1 MAKLYPPVIEGTI
14 PAFYG
19 TTLVVPFSMN
29 RAVAKSDIKGFS
41 LKIKT
46 VQTNTFVKNLTSTNY
61 TTSEVKFD
69 VTGAGLVAGQY
80 YKLQLAYIFN
90 DTYATI
96 GYYSTVGVVKYYGEE
111 GPKIYVDGL
120 SSKNSNIFAGSYV
133 GVFEHEDDPMEKVA
147 QYRFIIQ
154 QSNGDTVVDTGWLL
168 HNTINDIN
176 SLSSN
181 DNFKYDDDLDADK
194 VYYLYYKVMTS
205 NNMECST
212 PGYRILQKNSV
223 GLGLNIG
230 LEAKNNFDNGY
241 VSIKITDV
249 DDETVLNGSF
259 EISRQNIKTPK
270 HWDPIFVFVLQAE
283 EPGVS
288 VWKDFT
294 VQQGETYRYCIR
306 QFNASNM
313 YSDRVISN
321 EVYIDFED
329 AFLFDG
335 QRQLKIR
342 YNPKVSSFKNDILES
357 KTDTIGSK
365 YPFIF
370 RNGHVNYKEFPISG
384 LISYWSDEEHLFMS
398 NEDIDI
404 VDGETLVR
412 DEELPWNLKTTNLV
426 NYNIA
431 AERRFKLEALEWLTN
446 GKPKLFRSP
455 GEGNYIVRLLNTT
468 LTPTDAVNRMLHT
481 FNCTAYE
488 VSEITYNT
496 LAGYGFIKSALDDD
510 ETKRE
515 YYRSVPLGW
524 QGQLG
529 QTYIKTDD
537 KTPKV
542 HKDYYYI
549 DDNDKYVLL
558 EDEDENMYLLRFED
572 LKGQQNLFE
581 IDYMPVITGRNR
593 QYPIDD
599 NGYVE
604 LLTNPYNKDEVVKAT
619 SIRFDDMDSTDI
631 IYVNGEKRMIGST
644 GIYNLDNGDII
655 NSVKVR
661 SIADYYKDDYETDYE
676 AYEKNVENR
685 KDAVQKL
692 QDNLDKKSIEL
703 ENAQAAIFK
712 YINTA
717 TPETEEMLNSRLALQ
732 NEITTASANSRTL
745 RLEIYALED
754 EIADLTKDLDYID
767 LVDPETKDLT
777 AAKNNVLLLEKKIS
791 GLETDN
797 AFWGNWD
804 GSRPEIEEN
813 SIWDE
818 NDPVYGLRYNPDMI
832 ADWSEEDWLSWESLG
847 GWDTSLINGDSGD
860 NPEWEGLKFKGKIGV
875 KEIGQESANIIEAL
889 PVSPELGEAYR
900 VITKGVYGGLSCDVN
915 DILAYLGSSIG
926 WVSGKRLR
934 ILELKAK
941 IESINEEIERIDNDS
956 SVVGIPV
963 STIKRDYE
971 NYPYVSSESIP
982 EGATHGEAAIRE
994 KETETRDRVHFL
1006 SKIKKFYDGVM
1017 AAREAQ
1023 SELVSLDNT
1032 LKTLGVGDSIG
1043 TKGWKYSHK
1052 FDGTYGHYLLE
1063 SGGAASV
1070 DWTSKII
1077 TSAKSKLNGSYD
1089 EKKKKGT
1096 GLALVQEQIKQAKK
1110 PLIENDIPETREK
1123 CNKIIEDKEKELE
1136 NVDKEYDDLWDQY
1149 DYFDEAFQ
1157 TAQEEIIKKQ
1167 TELGLEITKY
1177 KNYLVDYKTNYDK
1190 IDELLAKEKTIQ
1202 DVIKKLDKIQEK
1214 IKPYFSLP
1222 KEVKD
1227 DDLLLDWKFFYNPEK
1242 YTNKTKISEI
1252 PDDMKTK
1259 LGVGTRTVKAAEKDE
1274 ITAMPLYLE
1283 VTEEDFNKD
1292 KTYYIKYS
1300 NIADVL
1306 VRIGKGEDIK
1316 PVYFNTIDDYYLVI
1330 YTGDTWV
1337 KDLYEENL
1345 YKKYYTYVDV
1355 NTLWKAINTQ
1365 TAMLRVLGYYDMLTI
1380 KKNYEKVLTL
1390 ITKQNN
1396 LKANIEKWGGNE
1408 GEIAQIRENIKELCS
1423 DIKYIV
1429 NVMKKAINPDSEE
1442 PIDEDDERQ
1451 QIEDELA
1458 RLSASLQQKKN
1469 DKAEVDEQLETAQ
1482 ENLKTL
1488 LAQIEEELLRLRDDG
1503 LESLTQQKDEIEAE
1517 LNSLILALKTA
1528 KNQLVLYIMNEEP
1541 DKKNYL
1547 YGNSWDNDILNDY
1560 NGMFTY
1566 SYVDNYNNTFDL
1578 IIGQSLLDVPCK
1590 QFNSDD
1596 TAKNIV
1602 SDLTDARTELMNILQ
1617 IQAELKQVEN
1627 IYLFDDADSMGLLTE
1642 GQLIEPSFI
1651 KNHFSL
1657 DRVKEMADEDLN
1669 LIENPVYIYQIY
1681 PVLNHSASS
1690 RHVNESG
1697 ILFGFVGDK
1706 NSNQN
1711 TGSYVKIDVANND
1724 EQAEW
1729 HAPAFYFIAETDD
1742 TKFYNVDLFSEE
1754 EYNSFV
1760 NKGILYRENEDGVKE
1775 PAQLGQYNEEDSY
1788 YTKGKQYM
1796 HVTYHKDELYYTD
1809 IAFYKIIKGQ
1819 HGAYYLDIAN
1829 PYYNFE
1835 IDDMNG
1841 YFLIYD
1847 NNEKKFKITKGYS
1860 SKIYINTGADK
1871 ATLGVD
1877 GQLYANGKVLN
1888 PYLDLAITQEF
1899 KTELIPNVTD
1909 IYVGNGVILNL
1920 SYHARQIN
1928 YDVEGNNTALKI
1940 AKENWEKATEEYT
1953 NYFYTKTDRDSY
1965 IFDEQL
1971 LYWNSLFNSSEE
1983 EWNKEL
1989 YGYDEP
1995 AEIDEET
2002 GVETPA
2008 VHHEGLI
2015 DKRQKME
2022 DAYNEYLKE
2031 LQKALDAREA
2041 QRSWEKYQEVN
2052 GDE

>member
-29 RAVAKSDIKGFS
+29 RSVAKSDIKGFS

-46 VQTNTFVKNLTSTNY
+46 VQTNTFVKNLTSTDY

-69 VTGAGLVAGQY
+69 ISEVDLVAGQY

-147 QYRFIIQ
+147 QYRFIIE
-154 QSNGDTVVDTGWLL
+154 QSNGDIVTDTGWLL

-230 LEAKNNFDNGY
+230 LAAENNFDNGY
-241 VSIKITDV
+241 VSIRITDT
-249 DDETVLNGSF
+249 DEETTLNGSF

-294 VQQGETYRYCIR
+294 VEQGETYRYCIR

-321 EVYIDFED
+321 EVYVDFED

-335 QRQLKIR
+335 KRQLKIR

-496 LAGYGFIKSALDDD
+496 LAGYGFIKSVLDDD
-510 ETKRE
+510 EIKRE

-524 QGQLG
+524 QGKLG
-529 QTYIKTDD
+529 ETYIKTDD
-537 KTPKV
+537 KNPKA
-542 HKDYYYI
+542 HKDYYYM
-549 DDNDKYVLL
+549 DENDKYILL
-558 EDEDENMYLLRFED
+558 EEESEEIYA
-572 LKGQQNLFE
+572 LKFKEYKDAQNLFE

-593 QYPIDD
+593 QYPVDD
-599 NGYVE
+599 DGCVE
-604 LLTNPYNKDEVVKAT
+604 LLTNPYNKDEVIKAT

-644 GIYNLDNGDII
+644 GVYNLDNGDII

-661 SIADYYKDDYETDYE
+661 SVADYYKDDYETDYE
-676 AYEKNVENR
+676 AYEINVENR
-685 KDAVQKL
+685 KEKVQKI
-692 QDNLDKKSIEL
+692 QDSLDKKSVEL
-703 ENAQAAIFK
+703 ENKQAEIYK

-717 TPETEEMLNSRLALQ
+717 TPETEEMLNSRLSLQ
-732 NEITTASANSRTL
+732 NQITTASAESRTL
-745 RLEIYALED
+745 RIAIYSLQNQID
-754 EIADLTKDLDYID
+754 DLSKDLDYID
-767 LVDPETKDLT
+767 LIDPQTKDLT
-777 AAKNNVLLLEKKIS
+777 AAKNNISLLEKKIS
-791 GLETDN
+791 GLEMDN
-797 AFWGNWD
+797 QFWGIRG
-804 GSRPEIEEN
+804 GSRPEIGEN
-813 SIWDE
+813 SIWADT
-818 NDPVYGLRYNPDMI
+818 DPVYGLRYNPDMI
-832 ADWSEEDWLSWESLG
+832 EDWEEAQWLAWESLG
-847 GWDTSLINGDSGD
+847 GWNTNLINGDPGE
-860 NPEWEGLKFKGKIGV
+860 NPNWAGLKFKGKIGT
-875 KEIGQESANIIEAL
+875 KEIGQESSNIIEAL
-889 PVSPELGEAYR
+889 PVNPESGDAYR
-900 VITKGVYGGLSCDVN
+900 VITKGIYNGFSCDVD
-915 DILAYLGSSIG
+915 DIIAYLGSSIG

-934 ILELKAK
+934 ILELKAR
-941 IESINEEIERIDNDS
+941 IESINEEIAKIDNDDS
-956 SVVGIPV
+956 AVGIPIRD
-963 STIKRDYE
+963 IKQAYE
-971 NYPYVSSESIP
+971 NYSNTSTGDLV
-982 EGATHGEAAIRE
+982 GEEAIHA
-994 KETETRDRVHFL
+994 KELETKDRVHFL
-1006 SKIKKFYDGVM
+1006 SKIKNFYNGVM
-1017 AAREAQ
+1017 TAREAQ
-1023 SELVSLDNT
+1023 SQLGALDNT
-1032 LKTLGVGDSIG
+1032 LKSIDLGDTLG
-1043 TKGWKYSHK
+1043 TKSW
-1052 FDGTYGHYLLE
+1052 TYTHAFNKDNGHYLVE
-1063 SGGAASV
+1063 GKVPAST
-1070 DWTSKII
+1070 DWTSTVIKN
-1077 TSAKSKLNGSYD
+1077 AKTKLNGYYKQKN
-1089 EKKKKGT
+1089 KKDS
-1096 GLALVQEQIKQAKK
+1096 GLAYVQAQIEIAQK
-1110 PLIENDIPETREK
+1110 PLVENKLPKTREE
-1123 CNKIIEDKEKELE
+1123 CNKTIEDKEKELE
-1136 NVDKEYDDLWDQY
+1136 NVNKEYDDLWDKY
-1149 DYFDEAFQ
+1149 DYFDPEFQ
-1157 TAQEEIIKKQ
+1157 SEQNRLIQKITDLTSEIK
-1167 TELGLEITKY
+1167 KY
-1177 KNYLVDYKTNYDK
+1177 KNYLTDYKTNYDN
-1190 IDELLAKEKTIQ
+1190 IDGLLQKEKTIK
-1202 DVIKKLDKIQEK
+1202 DAITKLDEIQEK
-1214 IKPYFSLP
+1214 LKPYFSLP
-1222 KEVKD
+1222 KEVKT
-1227 DDLLLDWKFFYNPEK
+1227 DDLLLEWKFFYDSEK
-1242 YTNKTKISEI
+1242 NANKTKIDQKPSDIKFDTTARAKADINADE
-1252 PDDMKTK
+1252 T
-1259 LGVGTRTVKAAEKDE
+1259 TVNNL
-1274 ITAMPLYLE
+1274 PFWLE
-1283 VTEEDFNKD
+1283 VAEEDFYKD
-1292 KTYYIKYS
+1292 RTYYIK
-1300 NIADVL
+1300 VL
-1306 VRIGKGEDIK
+1306 KTEAKITNPDGTPTGIK
-1316 PVYFNTIDDYYLVI
+1316 YINYPNDENYYITL
-1330 YTGDTWV
+1330 YTGDIWV
-1337 KDLYEENL
+1337 KDLVEENL
-1345 YKKYYTYVDV
+1345 YKKYYKYTDV
-1355 NTLWKAINTQ
+1355 NTLWKAINLQ
-1365 TAMLRVLGYYDMLTI
+1365 TGKLTTADYYNMLTI

-1390 ITKQNN
+1390 ITKQKN
-1396 LKANIEKWGGNE
+1396 LIANIEKWGGNE
-1408 GEIAQIRENIKELCS
+1408 GEIAKIREDIKSICS

-1429 NVMKKAINPDSEE
+1429 SVMHGTIDSESQE
-1442 PIDEDDERQ
+1442 AMDIDNEKQEIQQ
-1451 QIEDELA
+1451 QIIA
-1458 RLSASLQQKKN
+1458 
-1469 DKAEVDEQLETAQ
+1469 
-1482 ENLKTL
+1482 LKTQLREKQTLKDTFDSILEQAQQELTVL
-1488 LAQIEEELLRLRDDG
+1488 LAQIEEELLRLRDEG
-1503 LESLTQQKDEIEAE
+1503 LDALTAQKEVIETK
-1517 LNSLILALKTA
+1517 LNELILSLKEA
-1528 KNQLVLYIMNEEP
+1528 KNDLTLYIMNEEP
-1541 DKKNYL
+1541 DKRNYL
-1547 YGNSWDNDILNDY
+1547 YGNTWDNDILNDY

-1578 IIGQSLLDVPCK
+1578 IIGQSLLDVPCR

-1602 SDLTDARTELMNILQ
+1602 KDLTDSRTELMNILQ

-1627 IYLFDDADSMGLLTE
+1627 IYLFDDSASMGLLTE

-1657 DRVKEMADEDLN
+1657 DRVAEMTDDDLN

-1681 PVLNHSASS
+1681 PALTHNASINHS
-1690 RHVNESG
+1690 NESG
-1697 ILFGFVGDK
+1697 ILFGFIGEQGT
-1706 NSNQN
+1706 NQS
-1711 TGSYVKIDVANND
+1711 TGSYIKIDIAAN
-1724 EQAEW
+1724 EEEAEW
-1729 HAPAFYFIAETDD
+1729 HAPAFYFLAETDDD
-1742 TKFYNVDLFSEE
+1742 TKFYHIDLFSEE

-1760 NKGILYRENEDGVKE
+1760 TEGILYKEDNDGVK
-1775 PAQLGQYNEEDSY
+1775 QLAEFDDYDESSNSY

-1796 HVTYHKDELYYTD
+1796 HVTYHKGELYYSD
-1809 IAFYKIIKGQ
+1809 ITFYRVIKGKNST
-1819 HGAYYLDIAN
+1819 YYLDMTN
-1829 PYYNFE
+1829 PYYNFD
-1835 IDDMNG
+1835 IDNMNG
-1841 YFLIYD
+1841 YFLIY
-1847 NNEKKFKITKGYS
+1847 NNDEKKFKITKGYS
-1860 SKIYINTGADK
+1860 SKIYINTGATD

-1899 KTELIPNVTD
+1899 KTELIPNITD

-1940 AKENWEKATEEYT
+1940 AKENWEKAAEEYT

-1965 IFDEQL
+1965 VFDEQL
-1971 LYWNSLFNSSEE
+1971 LYWNSLFNGSEE
-1983 EWNKEL
+1983 DWNKEL

-1995 AEIDEET
+1995 GETEED
-2002 GVETPA
+2002 A
-2008 VHHEGLI
+2008 IIHHEGLE
-2015 DKRQKME
+2015 DKRKKAQ
-2022 DAYNEYLKE
+2022 DAYNEYLEE

-2052 GDE
+2052 GNE